1 MLVWNLG
8 GCLWL
13 NSNLPKT
20 PHQIMYI
27 FLKKNLMSFK
37 EINEL
42 EIEKKKDRNNVWEK
56 KKKKKI

>member
-1 MLVWNLG
+1 
-8 GCLWL
+8 
-13 NSNLPKT
+13 
-20 PHQIMYI
+20 
-27 FLKKNLMSFK
+27 MSFK